1 MSTVSH
7 WDRRMLGLAAYIS
20 SWSKDPSTQ
29 VGAVIERPNHT
40 VASYGF
46 NGFPRGVADF
56 KARYEQRD
64 LKYAMVVHAEAN
76 AIIHAK
82 EPLDGMTMYLTMPP
96 CSGCA
101 GLIIQSGISKVVYI
115 APSAEFRER
124 WSASMSTA
132 KQMFDEA
139 GVVLKEIDQ

>member
-1 MSTVSH
+1 MSSVTH

-82 EPLDGMTMYLTMPP
+82 ESLEGMTMYLTMPP

-101 GLIIQSGISKVVYI
+101 GLIIQSGISKVVYV
-115 APSAEFRER
+115 APSADFRER
-124 WSASMSTA
+124 WSASMSVA